1 MKRIVV
7 GITGAS
13 GSAYGIRLLEV
24 LKSTPGVETHL
35 VLTTAGRK
43 TLSLESDFTP
53 EEVEALADFCHDPE
67 DLAAPL
73 SSGSFKVEA
82 MVVVPCSM
90 KSLSAIVNSYGAD
103 LLARAADVTLKE
115 GRKLILCPRETP
127 LHKGHLKLMLSAA
140 ELGAVILP
148 PMVAFYHRPKSVE
161 EIVDHTVGRILDT
174 LGVDSDLF
182 KRWGG

>member
-1 MKRIVV
+1 MRRIVV

-24 LKSTPGVETHL
+24 LKDSPEIETHL
-35 VLTTAGRK
+35 ILTTAGRK
-43 TLSLESDFTP
+43 TLSLESGRTP
-53 EEVEALADFCHDPE
+53 EEVEALADFRHDPE

-73 SSGSFKVEA
+73 SSGSFKVDS

-103 LLARAADVTLKE
+103 LLSRAADVTLKE

-127 LHKGHLKLMLSAA
+127 LHKGHLKLMLFAA

-148 PMVAFYHRPKSVE
+148 PMVAFYHKPKSVE

-174 LGVDSDLF
+174 LEVDSDLF
-182 KRWGG
+182 KRWGA